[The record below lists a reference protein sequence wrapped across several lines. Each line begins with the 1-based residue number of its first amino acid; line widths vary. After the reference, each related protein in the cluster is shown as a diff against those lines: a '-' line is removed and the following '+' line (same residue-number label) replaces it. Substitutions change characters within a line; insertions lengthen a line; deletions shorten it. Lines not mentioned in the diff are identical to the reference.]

1 MKLFLGLGATLV
13 LSAQVNISGVWR
25 WDRPANATNP
35 NAASQMWKKI
45 EQDSNRITVRTRA
58 VSAGGVESQIFVFIP
73 GTAGN
78 ANHMHGAPM
87 TSVVRWE
94 NGVLQVD
101 SVAHFGDQDLHMND
115 SYEQSAD
122 GKQLTFR
129 ERHQFGSEPESVDEA
144 VFLRQ
149 PDSAW
154 PADEPPKPAEQ
165 VYKNIQIFKGLPAP
179 ELQSMMAGF
188 ARSLGVNCTYCH
200 VPNEFEKDDK
210 EAKLTARKMVRMVST
225 IGDFLNSA
233 SGVSCWTC
241 HRGKAEP
248 ETVPH

>member
-1 MKLFLGLGATLV
+1 MRLFFGLAAAVV
-13 LSAQVNISGVWR
+13 LSGQVNLSGVWR
-25 WDRPANATNP
+25 WERPANDTNP
-35 NAASQMWKKI
+35 NGASQMWKKI
-45 EQDSNRITVRTRA
+45 EQDGNRITVRTRT
-58 VSAGGVESQIFVFIP
+58 VSSAGVESQVFVFIV

-78 ANHMHGAPM
+78 ANSMHGAPM
-87 TSVVRWE
+87 TSSVRWE
-94 NGVLQVD
+94 SGALEVD
-101 SVAHFGDQDLHMND
+101 SVAHFGDQDLRMND
-115 SYEQSAD
+115 TYRQSVD
-122 GKQLTFR
+122 GTQLTFR
-129 ERHQFGSEPESVDEA
+129 ERHQFGSEPEGVDEA

-154 PADEPPKPAEQ
+154 PANEPAKPAEQ
-165 VYKNIQIFKGLPAP
+165 VYKNIQNLKGLPASQ
-179 ELQSMMAGF
+179 LQSTMAGF

-210 EAKLTARKMVRMVST
+210 EAKLTARKMIRMVNT
-225 IGDFLNSA
+225 IGDFLNDT